1 MAYRTILV
9 ELADD
14 SGLEPRLQA
23 ARTLAG
29 RFDAALIGMHVM
41 PPPFIPGAYGEAAAY
56 LGPDLIEAQR
66 AANQQIRERV
76 QAIFRTLCGDGP
88 TPSGRRPRAIGALSW
103 PRPRIRRTWSSRVG
117 PRPGAPM
124 RRTCS
129 ISS

>member
-1 MAYRTILV
+1 MAYPTILV

-14 SGLEPRLQA
+14 SGLEPRLKVARDLA
-23 ARTLAG
+23 AR
-29 RFDAALIGMHVM
+29 FKAALIGLHVM

-66 AANQQIRERV
+66 AANQQTRERV
-76 QAIFRTLCGDGP
+76 QGRPASSAAKA
-88 TPSGRRPRAIGALSW
+88 PSGRRPRVPGAFSW

-117 PRPGAPM
+117 PSTRAPI